1 MKDIE
6 EMFVNSINDAAR
18 LLSENA
24 EYICGD
30 LESEKVK
37 GINIH
42 IYISRDEVSCDIC
55 KEYALNPNYEVF
67 EC

>member
-18 LLSENA
+18 LLSENS
-24 EYICGD
+24 EYICAD

-37 GINIH
+37 GIDIH
-42 IYISRDEVSCDIC
+42 IYISRDEVSCDIN

>member
-18 LLSENA
+18 LLSENS
-24 EYICGD
+24 EYICAD

-37 GINIH
+37 GI
-42 IYISRDEVSCDIC
+42 D
-55 KEYALNPNYEVF
+55 K
-67 EC
+67 